1 VTPVAELRLDS
12 AGIAEILRSDGF
24 RDAARQAAEEVLAE
38 VRAQNRRTEDGT
50 PLPVEVR
57 EESDTDRAAVSVAI
71 PHAAGV
77 GMEARHGV
85 LRRAAEAVGLDPLGL
100 DDEGGG

>member
-1 VTPVAELRLDS
+1 MARVELDHD
-12 AGIAEILRSDGF
+12 GIAELLRSDGF
-24 RDAARQAAEEVLAE
+24 RDAVRQAAEEVAAE
-38 VRAQNRRTEDGT
+38 VRGRGLRTGDGT

-57 EESDTDRAAVSVAI
+57 EEPATDRARVSVAI

>member
-1 VTPVAELRLDS
+1 VAELRLDH

-24 RDAARQAAEEVLAE
+24 RDAARQAAEEVADQ
-38 VRAQNRRTEDGT
+38 VRARDLRTHDGT

-57 EESDTDRAAVSVAI
+57 EESDTDRAAVSVAV
-71 PHAAGV
+71 PHPAGV

-100 DDEGGG
+100 DGEGGG